1 MGDGAR
7 VTIPMVGVWRGLAS
21 WRMALM
27 SGVWTASVLFVIE
40 MDRGS
45 PLRLTGV
52 RRRARGL
59 GAAKAG
65 PGRLLTAR

>member
-1 MGDGAR
+1 
-7 VTIPMVGVWRGLAS
+7 
-21 WRMALM
+21 M